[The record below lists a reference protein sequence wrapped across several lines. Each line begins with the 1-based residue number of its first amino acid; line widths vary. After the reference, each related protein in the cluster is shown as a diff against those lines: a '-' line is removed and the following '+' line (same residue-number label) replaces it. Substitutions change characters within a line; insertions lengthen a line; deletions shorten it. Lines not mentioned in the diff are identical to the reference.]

1 MTQSDPNNFTVH
13 CMTKIHPKR
22 VLLKLSG
29 EALSSPDP
37 LTDCPDSPK
46 SFGISQQML
55 VRIAKDIKAA
65 HDKGIEI
72 CLVVGGGN
80 IFRGLQGQSNYNL
93 DRTISD
99 HMGMLATVI
108 NGLALRSAIESLDVP
123 CRLMSALPM
132 NTVAQLYVQQRA
144 IRHIEKGRVMILVA
158 GTGNPYFTTDTA
170 ATLRAI
176 ELKCDMLLKATK
188 FDGIYDKDPAKHND
202 VKLYSNLSYD
212 DVIAKNITIMDT
224 TALTLGKENG
234 LELRIFSIYQP
245 NGLLDVI
252 QNKGTFTK
260 VV

>member
-1 MTQSDPNNFTVH
+1 
-13 CMTKIHPKR
+13 
-22 VLLKLSG
+22 
-29 EALSSPDP
+29 
-37 LTDCPDSPK
+37 
-46 SFGISQQML
+46 
-55 VRIAKDIKAA
+55 
-65 HDKGIEI
+65 
-72 CLVVGGGN
+72 
-80 IFRGLQGQSNYNL
+80 
-93 DRTISD
+93 
-99 HMGMLATVI
+99 
-108 NGLALRSAIESLDVP
+108 
-123 CRLMSALPM
+123 MSALPM